1 VRTIVTRLNQHLDR
15 ILIFW
20 NVVFLMEELM
30 IFTVYEVSAHLR
42 QVIESNIE
50 ELYVQGEV
58 SNFVHH
64 SSGHMYFNLKDDN
77 ATLRCTFFRNLNS
90 RLNFTMEDGLQ
101 VVCFGK
107 LTLYEK
113 GGTYNLNVQNV
124 SLAGKGNLALQFERL
139 KSKLQEEGLFD
150 ESHKRPIPK
159 FPNRIGIVTSPTG
172 AALQDIRNILVRR
185 FPVQVEVYPAL
196 VQGDMAAATL
206 IKGMEYFGSRDDID
220 LIIITRGGGSQ
231 EDLWCFNDEALAR
244 CIHQSPHPVISAV
257 GHEIDFTISDFV
269 ADLRAPTPSA
279 AAELAVPDK
288 AELMRLLDVSGQRMQ
303 SILQAALD
311 RASARISDARFRMGN
326 AHPERRLQS
335 MRQRVDQAHLVL
347 QKSQELLVNPKH
359 KLQVLDKELHM
370 QVSLIQERIAQ
381 HRSYLDKTMEPR
393 LSSLMKQIIMAK
405 RQEVEHKEELLELQ
419 SPYNMLGKGFAYV
432 TKADKP
438 IDSVSQVSIDDEVTI
453 SFKDGDISS
462 KVRQIHRREKKK

>member
-1 VRTIVTRLNQHLDR
+1 
-15 ILIFW
+15 
-20 NVVFLMEELM
+20 MEELM

-77 ATLRCTFFRNLNS
+77 ATLRCTFFRPANRS
-90 RLNFTMEDGLQ
+90 LNFSLEDGLQ

-113 GGTYNLNVQNV
+113 GGTYNLNVRNV

-139 KSKLQEEGLFD
+139 KAKLQAEGLFD
-150 ESHKRPIPK
+150 EAHKRPLPK
-159 FPNRIGIVTSPTG
+159 FPNKLGIVTSPTG
-172 AALQDIRNILVRR
+172 AALQDIKNVLLRR

-206 IKGMEYFGSRDDID
+206 IKGMEYFSSRNDID
-220 LIIITRGGGSQ
+220 LVIITRGGGSQ

-244 CIHQSPHPVISAV
+244 SIHQSPHPVISAV
-257 GHEIDFTISDFV
+257 GHEIDFTIADFV

-279 AAELAVPDK
+279 AAELTVPDK
-288 AELMRLLDVSGQRMQ
+288 VELLRLLDVSGQRML
-303 SILQAALD
+303 SLLQGALD
-311 RASARISDARFRMGN
+311 RSSARLSDARLRLGN
-326 AHPERRLQS
+326 SHPERRLQS
-335 MRQRVDQAHLVL
+335 MRQRVDQAHMVL
-347 QKSQELLVNPKH
+347 QKSQDLLLHPKH
-359 KLQVLDKELHM
+359 KLQVLEKELHM
-370 QVSLIQERIAQ
+370 QLSLMQERITQ
-381 HRSYLDKTMEPR
+381 HRGYLDRTLKPQ
-393 LSSLMKQIIMAK
+393 LSSSMKQILADK
-405 RQEVEHKEELLELQ
+405 KQEIGHKKELLELQ
-419 SPYNMLGKGFAYV
+419 SPYNMLDKGFAYV
-432 TKADKP
+432 TKADRP
-438 IDSVSQVSIDDEVTI
+438 IDSVSQVAVDDEVTI

-462 KVRQIHRREKKK
+462 KVRQIHPREVSE

>member
-1 VRTIVTRLNQHLDR
+1 
-15 ILIFW
+15 
-20 NVVFLMEELM
+20 M

-42 QVIESNIE
+42 QVIESNID

-77 ATLRCTFFRNLNS
+77 ATLRCTFFRNVNYNLK
-90 RLNFTMEDGLQ
+90 FTLEDGLQ
-101 VVCFGK
+101 VICFGK

-113 GGTYNLNVQNV
+113 GGSYNLNVQNV

-139 KSKLQEEGLFD
+139 KTKLQEEGLFD
-150 ESHKRPIPK
+150 ETRKRPLPK

-172 AALQDIRNILVRR
+172 AALQDIKNILIRR

-196 VQGDMAAATL
+196 VQGDTAAATL

-244 CIHQSPHPVISAV
+244 SIYQSPHPVISAV

-279 AAELAVPDK
+279 AAELAVPDR
-288 AELMRLLDVSGQRMQ
+288 AELIHLLDVSGQRMQ
-303 SILQAALD
+303 SLLLGALD
-311 RASARISDARFRMGN
+311 RAAAGLSDARFRLGN
-326 AHPERRLQS
+326 SHPERRLQS
-335 MRQRVDQAHLVL
+335 MRQRVDQAHMVL
-347 QKSQELLVNPKH
+347 QKSQDLLINPKH
-359 KLQVLDKELHM
+359 KLQVLEKGLHM
-370 QVSLIQERIAQ
+370 QVSLMQERISQ
-381 HRSYLDKTMEPR
+381 HRSYLDKTLAPQ
-393 LSSLMKQIIMAK
+393 LSSVIKQIIVDR
-405 RQEVEHKEELLELQ
+405 RQEVEHKKELLELQ

-453 SFKDGDISS
+453 SFRDGDISS
-462 KVRQIHRREKKK
+462 KVHQIRSREEKK

>member
-1 VRTIVTRLNQHLDR
+1 
-15 ILIFW
+15 
-20 NVVFLMEELM
+20 MEELM

-77 ATLRCTFFRNLNS
+77 ATLRCTFFRPHNIS
-90 RLNFTMEDGLQ
+90 LNFSLEDGLQ

-113 GGTYNLNVQNV
+113 GGTYNLNVKNV

-139 KSKLQEEGLFD
+139 KAKLQEEGLFD
-150 ESHKRPIPK
+150 EAHKRPLPK
-159 FPNRIGIVTSPTG
+159 YPNKIGIVTSPTG
-172 AALQDIRNILVRR
+172 AALQDIKNILIRR
-185 FPVQVEVYPAL
+185 FPVEVEVYPAL
-196 VQGDMAAATL
+196 VQGDTAAATL
-206 IKGMEYFGSRDDID
+206 IKGMEYFGSQDDID

-244 CIHQSPHPVISAV
+244 SIHHSPHPVISAV
-257 GHEIDFTISDFV
+257 GHEIDFTIADFV

-288 AELMRLLDVSGQRMQ
+288 AELMRLLEVSSQRML
-303 SILQAALD
+303 SLLQAALD
-311 RASARISDARFRMGN
+311 RSSARLSDARFQLGN
-326 AHPERRLQS
+326 SHPERRLQS
-335 MRQRVDQAHLVL
+335 MRQRVDQAHMVL
-347 QKSQELLVNPKH
+347 QKSQDLLLHPKH
-359 KLQVLDKELHM
+359 KLQVMEKELYM
-370 QVSLIQERIAQ
+370 QLSLLQERIMQ
-381 HRSYLDKTMEPR
+381 HRSNLDKTLGPQ
-393 LSSLMKQIIMAK
+393 LSASMRQILADK
-405 RQEVEHKEELLELQ
+405 RQDVKHKKELLELQ
-419 SPYNMLGKGFAYV
+419 SPYNMLDRGFAYV

-438 IDSVSQVSIDDEVTI
+438 IDSVSQVAVDDELTI
-453 SFKDGDISS
+453 SLKDGDISS
-462 KVRQIHRREKKK
+462 KVRKIRRREESE